1 MSKTHKSF
9 LRWFFDVILLQK
21 VPHSRIFHELS
32 SSPLISANPT
42 QNFQSD
48 SKWISPIDCKTAF
61 GFRCA
66 HSPQELS
73 LPLPPSSLDPCLLVF
88 ECGGEK
94 SIFFLSHISSEGRV
108 RSFPPS
114 FFVRPVTR
122 WVILRAFYS
131 PAIRHSSL
139 GSDSWSLGEGNPPKS
154 APSPLSSSDAH
165 AQRSYSGERI
175 TTTVINN
182 KYEFSKKH

>member
-88 ECGGEK
+88 ECGGGK
-94 SIFFLSHISSEGRV
+94 SIFFSSHISSEGRV
-108 RSFPPS
+108 RSFLPS
-114 FFVRPVTR
+114 FLLCTPCEAV
-122 WVILRAFYS
+122 
-131 PAIRHSSL
+131 
-139 GSDSWSLGEGNPPKS
+139 GNPPSLLLPCNSTFVSWIRQLELGGGKPS
-154 APSPLSSSDAH
+154 QKCTLSPLLL
-165 AQRSYSGERI
+165 
-175 TTTVINN
+175 
-182 KYEFSKKH
+182 

>member
-1 MSKTHKSF
+1 M
-9 LRWFFDVILLQK
+9 QK

-73 LPLPPSSLDPCLLVF
+73 LPLPSSLDPCLLVF

-94 SIFFLSHISSEGRV
+94 SIFVWSNISFEV
-108 RSFPPS
+108 RYLLCTPCDAA
-114 FFVRPVTR
+114 V
-122 WVILRAFYS
+122 
-131 PAIRHSSL
+131 
-139 GSDSWSLGEGNPPKS
+139 GNPPSLLLPCNSTFVSWIRQLEELGGGKPSQS

-175 TTTVINN
+175 TTTVINKN
-182 KYEFSKKH
+182 FLKKNTN